1 MRVKVINK
9 RPASVLQKKRVC
21 AYARVSTDSRRQE
34 DSLENQMETYERLIT
49 GNPEYEFIGVFADQG
64 ISGYCENRPQFQRM
78 MEKARAGEIDLI
90 ITKSISRFARNT
102 VTVLKFAREL
112 KELGVGIFFEEQN
125 INTLSGDG
133 EMMLAVLASF
143 AQEESRSMSE
153 NNKWSIR
160 KKFER
165 GEVMITTSRFLGYDK
180 NEYGDLIVNRKE
192 AEIVSLTFDLY
203 LMNVGSSRIGELLD
217 YLGVKTVTGT
227 TWESGTI
234 NGLLCN
240 EKYKG
245 DFHLQK
251 YYTPENKRN
260 HTRKE
265 EQLLSYENQVNY
277 YTNYISE
284 NPLYEYAGTY
294 ADEGISGT
302 NTKKRDEFN
311 RMIADCRAGK
321 IDMIITKS
329 ISRFARNT
337 LDCLNYV
344 RELKDLGIGIIF
356 EKENINTLDAKG
368 EVLLTILSSLAQ
380 DESRSISENCTWGI
394 RRRFET
400 GKHKMSTKRFLG
412 YDTDETGK
420 LVINRTQEPI
430 VVRLYQEFMDGKTTD
445 YIKRIFE
452 REGVKNWDGG
462 TKWQSTTLMSMLENE
477 KYKGDALLQKSYTVD
492 FLTKKRT
499 QNKGEIQ
506 MFYVEDDHDAIISKR
521 IWECVQLEIKRRKK
535 YLEEHG
541 TNSYSHRPESNPF
554 ASKIICGDCNK
565 VFARKGWRSSTGV
578 DRKVWQ
584 CSERYKVKGVMGC
597 ANRHVE
603 EETLIKAYLM
613 AWNALVENREDF
625 MEQWTEQLQSEN
637 LLEGY
642 RAEKFIEYTDGAE
655 PLTEMD
661 TDFMLKTLDHIKV
674 FEDGTLLVV
683 FLDGTEIECK
693 NEEE

>member
-34 DSLENQMETYERLIT
+34 DSLENQMETYGRLIT

-64 ISGYCENRPQFQRM
+64 ISSYCENRPQFQRV

-102 VTVLKFAREL
+102 VTVLEFAREL

-234 NGLLCN
+234 NGMLCN

-260 HTRKE
+260 HTRKNNGE
-265 EQLLSYENQVNY
+265 VQSY
-277 YTNYISE
+277 YISE
-284 NPLYEYAGTY
+284 N
-294 ADEGISGT
+294 
-302 NTKKRDEFN
+302 
-311 RMIADCRAGK
+311 
-321 IDMIITKS
+321 
-329 ISRFARNT
+329 
-337 LDCLNYV
+337 
-344 RELKDLGIGIIF
+344 
-356 EKENINTLDAKG
+356 
-368 EVLLTILSSLAQ
+368 
-380 DESRSISENCTWGI
+380 
-394 RRRFET
+394 
-400 GKHKMSTKRFLG
+400 H
-412 YDTDETGK
+412 
-420 LVINRTQEPI
+420 EPI
-430 VVRLYQEFMDGKTTD
+430 VSPEVWEQVQKVREQR
-445 YIKRIFE
+445 KRDRNIGQDKRAGRRDLRVPRKEARVHHAHRHSLRNVMQGHCQHHHGAAAQSAFRALRLIASHMKVGNQMIEQKQKQHADPEADKGRKE
-452 REGVKNWDGG
+452 RQLSHALRLLDGG
-462 TKWQSTTLMSMLENE
+462 DQ
-477 KYKGDALLQKSYTVD
+477 
-492 FLTKKRT
+492 
-499 QNKGEIQ
+499 
-506 MFYVEDDHDAIISKR
+506 
-521 IWECVQLEIKRRKK
+521 
-535 YLEEHG
+535 
-541 TNSYSHRPESNPF
+541 
-554 ASKIICGDCNK
+554 
-565 VFARKGWRSSTGV
+565 
-578 DRKVWQ
+578 
-584 CSERYKVKGVMGC
+584 
-597 ANRHVE
+597 
-603 EETLIKAYLM
+603 
-613 AWNALVENREDF
+613 
-625 MEQWTEQLQSEN
+625 
-637 LLEGY
+637 
-642 RAEKFIEYTDGAE
+642 
-655 PLTEMD
+655 
-661 TDFMLKTLDHIKV
+661 
-674 FEDGTLLVV
+674 
-683 FLDGTEIECK
+683 
-693 NEEE
+693 

>member
-394 RRRFET
+394 LRRFET

-420 LVINRTQEPI
+420 LVINRNRS
-430 VVRLYQEFMDGKTTD
+430 RLWFGC
-445 YIKRIFE
+445 IR
-452 REGVKNWDGG
+452 
-462 TKWQSTTLMSMLENE
+462 
-477 KYKGDALLQKSYTVD
+477 
-492 FLTKKRT
+492 
-499 QNKGEIQ
+499 
-506 MFYVEDDHDAIISKR
+506 
-521 IWECVQLEIKRRKK
+521 
-535 YLEEHG
+535 
-541 TNSYSHRPESNPF
+541 NS
-554 ASKIICGDCNK
+554 
-565 VFARKGWRSSTGV
+565 
-578 DRKVWQ
+578 
-584 CSERYKVKGVMGC
+584 
-597 ANRHVE
+597 
-603 EETLIKAYLM
+603 
-613 AWNALVENREDF
+613 
-625 MEQWTEQLQSEN
+625 WTEKQPITSRGFLN
-637 LLEGY
+637 G
-642 RAEKFIEYTDGAE
+642 
-655 PLTEMD
+655 
-661 TDFMLKTLDHIKV
+661 KV
-674 FEDGTLLVV
+674 
-683 FLDGTEIECK
+683 
-693 NEEE
+693 